1 MLERTPAILRDTLT
15 FPYTTGL
22 TYVQAAQTAGGW
34 PAVDAFFKTMP
45 ESTEQIL
52 HPDKYTAH
60 ETPVKVELPADLA
73 TRLGCRLDGPDPGHV
88 RRVPAG
94 PLAP

>member
-1 MLERTPAILRDTLT
+1 MDRTPAILRDTLT
-15 FPYTTGL
+15 FPYTSGL
-22 TYVQAAQTAGGW
+22 TYVQAAQAAGGW

-60 ETPVKVELPADLA
+60 EAPVKVDAAGRPGDPA
-73 TRLGCRLDGPDPGHV
+73 GCRLDGPDPGHV